1 MDGRTVSC
9 REGCAAGDL
18 SGSPKGKRGHCPHNK
33 TSRDSLSHGTLVD
46 QSSPENCSTSDYGPM
61 CPRAMAPMGIV

>member
-1 MDGRTVSC
+1 MEGWFPVEKAAPWAIC
-9 REGCAAGDL
+9 LAVRE
-18 SGSPKGKRGHCPHNK
+18 GKRGHCPHNK

-61 CPRAMAPMGIV
+61 CSGAMAPMGIV

>member
-1 MDGRTVSC
+1 MEGRFPV
-9 REGCAAGDL
+9 EKAAPRAICL
-18 SGSPKGKRGHCPHNK
+18 AVRKGKRGHCPHNK

-61 CPRAMAPMGIV
+61 CSEAMAPMGIV